1 MGYFRVYKLSS
12 CFLCYSTEPS
22 FKIISFAVEIIFR
35 YCDIATV
42 SDAVFSY
49 RVSTILYALVEH
61 GEFVRFLNRI
71 VVGDLKRL
79 QSESEIRYG
88 EC

>member
-22 FKIISFAVEIIFR
+22 FKNFLFAVKDFIR

-49 RVSTILYALVEH
+49 GVSTILYASVEH
-61 GEFVRFLNRI
+61 GKFVRFLNRV

-79 QSESEIRYG
+79 QSESEIRFE